1 MFIISIV
8 SPKGCNEQSIVRQL
22 VELTAFDVV
31 TDDDVLKKGEQ
42 LYNIKN
48 KKLRASIF
56 YAPSFVT
63 FDRLK
68 HKKHLC
74 LFKIA
79 LAQILI
85 DFRKIYLGVGTY
97 FIPTNL
103 KNLLRISFGADLS
116 FRIGNYAKNE
126 RVSLHQAE
134 KIVKEFDKTLMQ
146 FSNYY
151 LNKPPFSPE
160 YFDINIDVSKYKI
173 DQISTR
179 IYELLHSTPK
189 ENIEEAQKKVREFMT
204 ACKIQL
210 HYLQMGED
218 VDTTFAD
225 GKLSIFLK
233 RYKIKME
240 NYSKLIKGNIPDF
253 PEIKEV
259 EVVPGKEIKISSP
272 MSIELEKP
280 RKVLLVDDEIEFV
293 DTLSERL
300 ENREFKTA
308 VAYSG
313 EEAIE
318 GLTKNLPD
326 VIILNL
332 KIPGI
337 DGIEVLRRVKR
348 EHPETEVI
356 ILTGH
361 GSEKEKQ
368 IAYELGAFAYF
379 EKPVDIDVLSDT
391 IRRAYESMFRKK
403 EVAKE

>member
-1 MFIISIV
+1 MFVISIV
-8 SPKGCNEQSIVRQL
+8 SPKGCNEQLIVQQL
-22 VELTAFDVV
+22 VEQTKFEVV
-31 TDDDVLKKGEQ
+31 TDDEVFNKGAQ
-42 LYNIKN
+42 LYAIKD

-56 YAPSFVT
+56 DASNFAT
-63 FDRLK
+63 FNRLK
-68 HKKHLC
+68 HRKHLC
-74 LFKIA
+74 IFKIA

-85 DFRKIYLGVGTY
+85 EFRKIYIGIGTY
-97 FIPTNL
+97 FIPTNI
-103 KNLLRISFGADLS
+103 KNLLRLGLGADLS

-126 RVSLHQAE
+126 RIPLHQAE
-134 KIVKEFDKTLMQ
+134 KIVKEFDKTLMR

-160 YFDINIDVSKYKI
+160 YFDANIDVSKYKVE
-173 DQISTR
+173 QISTR
-179 IYELLHSTPK
+179 IYELLQSKPT
-189 ENIEEAQKKVREFMT
+189 ETLEEAQKKMQEFIT
-204 ACKIQL
+204 ACRIQL

-218 VDTTFAD
+218 IETTFTN
-225 GKLSIFLK
+225 GKLTIFFK
-233 RYKIKME
+233 KYKIRME
-240 NYSKLIKGNIPDF
+240 NYSKQIKENLPDL

-259 EVVPGKEIKISSP
+259 EVIPGKDIKMPSS
-272 MSIELEKP
+272 MSVELEKP
-280 RKVLLVDDEIEFV
+280 QKILLVDDEIEFV

-318 GLTKNLPD
+318 SLAKDLPD
-326 VIILNL
+326 VIILDL
-332 KIPGI
+332 RMPGI

-368 IAYELGAFAYF
+368 VAYELGAFAYL

-391 IRRAYESMFRKK
+391 IRRAYESIFRRKS
-403 EVAKE
+403 